1 MSDDGRATSRPA
13 GLQRLIDLDLFPAVP
28 VWRGKDSMILRDKFA
43 KENGLA
49 CPLAYAEGKD
59 KGYAYLALPSHTE
72 FHAALHRSLL
82 HCWAPDLPDG
92 LQRTD
97 AAFFEQLYG
106 ECRPYADIEKAL
118 PSVETHVVHVRD
130 TVNLVWKETD
140 GTVFNVTFERPKT
153 LDSSRARP
161 DKGDFKSS
169 QHAVWPKAPPTS

>member
-13 GLQRLIDLDLFPAVP
+13 GLQRLIDLGLFPAVR
-28 VWRGKDSMILRDKFA
+28 VFRGKDSMILRDKFA

-59 KGYAYLALPSHTE
+59 KGYAYLALSSHTE

-92 LQRTD
+92 LQRTG
-97 AAFFEQLYG
+97 AAIFEQLYG
-106 ECRPYADIEKAL
+106 ECCPYLDLDKAL
-118 PSVETHVVHVRD
+118 TSVDTHVKHVRD
-130 TVNLVWKETD
+130 TVALVWKEAD
-140 GTVFNVTFERPKT
+140 GTVFNVTFERPMT

-161 DKGDFKSS
+161 GTALS
-169 QHAVWPKAPPTS
+169 APD

>member
-1 MSDDGRATSRPA
+1 MSDDGRRPD

-59 KGYAYLALPSHTE
+59 KGYAFLALPSHAE

-97 AAFFEQLYG
+97 ASFFEQLYG
-106 ECRPYADIEKAL
+106 ECRPYLDLDKKL
-118 PSVETHVVHVRD
+118 PSVDTHVVHVRD
-130 TVNLVWKETD
+130 TVNLVWKEAD
-140 GTVFNVTFERPKT
+140 GTVFNVTLGRAKT
-153 LDSSRARP
+153 LDSSRPRP
-161 DKGDFKSS
+161 RACRCGLPIFPRLSCK
-169 QHAVWPKAPPTS
+169 